1 MAVTQMLDSGALNE
15 KSLRLLEQLT
25 DCVQCSQAEVTR
37 EAGPIKQ
44 AAAQQATPARGEPAE
59 VESSE
64 APMGEPS
71 SGSDSG
77 NITEKKAIV
86 GSLRTASEDRW
97 ACKVPSCTGGF
108 HRFKDCRLFR
118 RMDPEDRFK
127 LVDSHGLCLG
137 CLTPGH
143 GRVARS
149 CPYEEERAD
158 ACKRTACRR
167 RHHYLLHVEQHKAK
181 KGSGKSSPVRPP
193 SLLEDPTPTEDLG
206 C

>member
-1 MAVTQMLDSGALNE
+1 MEREGQGSSREPSQTAEEEQSRISERRRVIMAVTQMLDSGTLDE
-15 KSLRLLEQLT
+15 KSLRLLEQLA

-44 AAAQQATPARGEPAE
+44 AAAQQATPARGEPVE
-59 VESSE
+59 VESME

-71 SGSDSG
+71 SGGDSG
-77 NITEKKAIV
+77 HITEKKVIV
-86 GSLRTASEDRW
+86 GSLRTTSEDRW

-108 HRFKDCRLFR
+108 HCLKDCRHFH

-143 GRVARS
+143 GRAARS
-149 CPYEEERAD
+149 CP
-158 ACKRTACRR
+158 
-167 RHHYLLHVEQHKAK
+167 
-181 KGSGKSSPVRPP
+181 
-193 SLLEDPTPTEDLG
+193 
-206 C
+206 